1 MYSCWYCAIDRLDF
15 EEKLMNQDDIRIFD
29 LSALGITLGTIAD
42 ILPSIAALLSIVWMS
57 IRLWQ
62 TIKEIRNGSGKNK

>member
-1 MYSCWYCAIDRLDF
+1 
-15 EEKLMNQDDIRIFD
+15 MNQDDIRIFD